1 MPRTL
6 PPGLYESLITRE
18 LQDQL
23 ADLDPDLAAT
33 LGGLDPDAAPRA
45 IGQSL
50 RVALVKALRSYRDE
64 DRLARQV
71 DLANRVLEL
80 IREDAHRSGVL
91 PADEI
96 EDAAQQLLAIT
107 ERSANLASTEPPA
120 RPRIPLRSSDLLVN
134 GPNDF
139 RIGAELG
146 RELASADRVDLLIS
160 FLKWSG
166 LRVILDDLEAFLA
179 RRPGG
184 LRILTTTYMAATDPK
199 ALDCL
204 QRLGA
209 KIRVS
214 YDSRRT
220 RLHAK
225 AWLFHRRS
233 GFSTAFIG
241 SSNLSAPALLDGLE
255 WNVRLS
261 AVDNG
266 VILDKFRSTF
276 TQYWSEGDFTEYDRE
291 EFAATMHRERDD
303 STFLVPMRWRPFTH
317 QREILEALTLERDRG
332 HRRNLVVAATGT
344 GKTIVAAFDY
354 KRLRAEHGDL
364 SLLFVAHRKEILD
377 QSRGMFRAVLQDGS
391 FGEQLVGGVQPYDG
405 RHVFASVQSLH
416 KDRLES
422 VEPDA
427 YDMVIVDEF
436 HHAAAPTYK
445 RLLEHLAP
453 RYLLGL
459 TATPERTDGR
469 SVLGWFDHRVAA
481 KLRLWTALDRG
492 LLSPFQYFGI
502 SDGTDL
508 SLVSWRR
515 GGYVAEDLENV
526 FTGDD
531 ARVDLVLRALKRH
544 VRDPHKM
551 RALGFCVG
559 VKHAQFMASRF
570 VRAGIP
576 AAAVHARTPA
586 VERREALS
594 RLRDGS
600 LCALFAVDL
609 FNEGVDVPDI
619 DTVLFLRPT
628 ESVTVFLQQLG
639 RGLRLSDDKECLT
652 VLDFIGNAHRRFRYD
667 ARYRAILGGTRKTV
681 VDQIEDGF
689 PRLPAGCS
697 MQLDRQARESVLAN
711 VRSALRLGKSG
722 LVEDL
727 RELGDVGLATFL
739 DKAGFELGD
748 VYRGGGCF
756 SDLRRA
762 AGLPTPAAG
771 LEESRFARALGR
783 LIHVDDPERIDVW
796 GRWLAETRPPEAP
809 PQGSREEHLQR
820 MLFVGLGNVRRPLAE
835 LPAALGELWA
845 HPAMRAE
852 LSELLGVL
860 DDRLRR
866 PTYPLEALEDV
877 PLRVHGTYSLDEI
890 TAGFGVERS
899 GKVYRPRG
907 QGVWHDTRTGSD
919 LLFVTLEK
927 TEDEYSPTTMYA
939 DYPLSSTEFHWESQN
954 TTTPQSKVGRRYV
967 EHSSRV
973 LLFVRAKRKD
983 ERGITV
989 PYVCLGRAR
998 CRRHEGERPMRVV
1011 WGLERAMPR
1020 GWFEGVKVAA
1030 G

>member
-1 MPRTL
+1 MTRDL
-6 PPGLYESLITRE
+6 PPGLYEAVLTRQLMEQIASLSPE
-18 LQDQL
+18 LSPEL
-23 ADLDPDLAAT
+23 RKLDPE
-33 LGGLDPDAAPRA
+33 AAPYA
-45 IGQSL
+45 IAQTL
-50 RVALVKALRSYRDE
+50 LVALVRALGSFRDD

-71 DLANRVLEL
+71 DMANQVLEL
-80 IREDAHRSGVL
+80 VRTEAQRSGLL
-91 PADEI
+91 PDDNI
-96 EDAAQQLLAIT
+96 EEAAQQLLAIT
-107 ERSANLASTEPPA
+107 ERSANLASPQPPA
-120 RPRIPLRSSDLLVN
+120 RPHIPLRSSDLLVN
-134 GPNDF
+134 GPNDY

-146 RELASADRVDLLIS
+146 RELASADRVDLLLS

-166 LRVILDDLEAFLA
+166 LRVILEDVEAFMA

-184 LRILTTTYMAATDPK
+184 LRVLTTTYMGATDSR
-199 ALDCL
+199 ALDQL

-225 AWLFHRRS
+225 AWLFHRDS

-241 SSNLSAPALLDGLE
+241 SSNLSAAALLDGLE

-266 VILDKFRSTF
+266 VILDKFRTTF
-276 TQYWSEGDFTEYDRE
+276 TQYWNEGDFTDYDRE
-291 EFAATMHRERDD
+291 EFATLVRREQDD
-303 STFLVPMRWRPFTH
+303 STFVVPIRVRPYAH
-317 QREILEALTLERDRG
+317 QREILDALTTERDRS
-332 HRRNLVVAATGT
+332 HRRNLVVSATGT
-344 GKTIVAAFDY
+344 GKTVVAALDY
-354 KRLRAEHGDL
+354 KRLRAEHDEL

-377 QSRGMFRAVLQDGS
+377 QARQMFRVVLQDGS
-391 FGEQLVGGVQPYDG
+391 FGELLMGGLQPDDG

-416 KDRLES
+416 RDRLQR

-427 YDMVIVDEF
+427 YDMVIIDEF
-436 HHAAAPTYK
+436 HHAAAPTYE
-445 RLLEHLAP
+445 RLLDHVTP

-459 TATPERTDGR
+459 TATPERTDGQ
-469 SVLGWFDHRVAA
+469 SVLGWFEHRVASE
-481 KLRLWTALDRG
+481 LRLWSALDRG

-508 SLVSWRR
+508 SQVGWRR

-531 ARVDLVLRALKRH
+531 ARVDMVLRALHRH

-551 RALGFCVG
+551 KALGFCVG

-570 VRAGIP
+570 VRAGLP
-576 AAAVHARTPA
+576 ATAVHADTPA
-586 VERREALS
+586 EERRTALFH
-594 RLRDGS
+594 LRDGS

-667 ARYRAILGGTRKTV
+667 ARYRAILGGTRRAV
-681 VDQIEDGF
+681 AAQIEDGF

-697 MQLDRQARESVLAN
+697 MQLDRQARDSVLAN
-711 VRSALRLGKSG
+711 VRSALRLGKAG

-727 RELGDVGLATFL
+727 RELGDVGLGTFL
-739 DKAGFELGD
+739 DEAGFELGD
-748 VYRGGGCF
+748 LYRGGGCY

-771 LEESRFARALGR
+771 PDESRFARALGR
-783 LIHVDDPERIDVW
+783 LIHIDDPERIDVW
-796 GRWLAETRPPEAP
+796 GRWLAGSDPPAIPPE
-809 PQGSREEHLQR
+809 GSREEHLLR
-820 MLFVGLGNVRRPLAE
+820 MLFVGVGNVRRLLDE
-835 LPAALGELWA
+835 LPAALEELWA

-866 PTYPLEALEDV
+866 PTYPLEDLADV
-877 PLRVHGTYSLDEI
+877 PLRVHGTYALDEI
-890 TAGFGVERS
+890 TAAFGIVRS

-907 QGVWHDTRTGSD
+907 QGVWFDDRTGSD

-927 TEDEYSPTTMYA
+927 TEAEYSPTTLYA
-939 DYPLSSTEFHWESQN
+939 DYPMSSTEFHWETQN
-954 TTTPQSKVGRRYV
+954 TTRPQSKVGRRYV
-967 EHSSRV
+967 EHGSRV

-989 PYVCLGRAR
+989 PYTFLGRGR
-998 CRRHEGERPMRVV
+998 CQSHEGERPIRIV
-1011 WGLERAMPR
+1011 WGLERAMPG

>member
-1 MPRTL
+1 MPRPL
-6 PPGLYESLITRE
+6 PPGLYESLVTRE

-23 ADLDPDLAAT
+23 ADLDLDMAVA
-33 LGGLDPDAAPRA
+33 LGRLDPDAAPHA

-50 RVALVKALRSYRDE
+50 RLALVKALRSYRDE
-64 DRLARQV
+64 DRLTHQIE
-71 DLANRVLEL
+71 LANRVLEL
-80 IREDAHRSGVL
+80 IRVEARKSGLL
-91 PADEI
+91 PADDLD
-96 EDAAQQLLAIT
+96 DAAQLLLAIT
-107 ERSANLASTEPPA
+107 ERSATLASTEPPA

-134 GPNDF
+134 GPNDV
-139 RIGAELG
+139 RIGAEIG
-146 RELASADRVDLLIS
+146 RELASADRVDLLLS

-166 LRVILDDLEAFLA
+166 LRVILDDIEAFLA

-184 LRILTTTYMAATDPK
+184 LRVLTTTYMGATDPR
-199 ALDCL
+199 ALDRL

-225 AWLFHRRS
+225 AWLFHRES

-241 SSNLSAPALLDGLE
+241 SSNLSAAALLDGLE

-276 TQYWSEGDFTEYDRE
+276 TQYWNEGDFTDYDHE
-291 EFAATMHRERDD
+291 EFAATMRREQDD
-303 STFLVPMRWRPFTH
+303 SSFVVPIRVRPYAH
-317 QREILEALTLERDRG
+317 QREILEALTLERYRD

-344 GKTIVAAFDY
+344 GKTIVAALDY

-364 SLLFVAHRKEILD
+364 SLLFVAHRKEILE
-377 QSRGMFRAVLQDGS
+377 QARQMFRVVLQDGS
-391 FGEQLVGGVQPYDG
+391 FGELLVGGLRPYDG

-416 KDRLES
+416 GDRLES

-436 HHAAAPTYK
+436 HHAAAPTYE
-445 RLLEHLAP
+445 RLLGQLAP

-459 TATPERTDGR
+459 TATPERTDGQ

-481 KLRLWTALDRG
+481 ELRLWTALDRG

-508 SLVSWRR
+508 SRVGWRR
-515 GGYVAEDLENV
+515 GGYVVEDLENV

-544 VRDPHKM
+544 IRDPHEM
-551 RALGFCVG
+551 RALCFCVG
-559 VKHAQFMASRF
+559 VRHAQFLASRF
-570 VRAGIP
+570 VRAGLP
-576 AAAVHARTPA
+576 AAAVHAGTPSE
-586 VERREALS
+586 ERREALS

-639 RGLRLSDDKECLT
+639 RGLRLSDGKECLT
-652 VLDFIGNAHRRFRYD
+652 VLDFIGNAHRRFRFD
-667 ARYRAILGGTRKTV
+667 ARYRAILGGTRKAV
-681 VDQIEDGF
+681 ADQIEDGF

-711 VRSALRLGKSG
+711 VRSALRMGKTG

-727 RELGDVGLATFL
+727 RELGDVGLGTFL
-739 DKAGFELGD
+739 AEAGFELGD

-771 LEESRFARALGR
+771 PEESRLARALGR
-783 LIHVDDPERIDVW
+783 LIHVDDPERIEVW
-796 GRWLAETRPPEAP
+796 GRWLAGEEPPEGP
-809 PQGSREEHLQR
+809 LRGSREEHLLR
-820 MLFVGLGNVRRPLAE
+820 MLFVGLGNVRRPLDE
-835 LPAALGELWA
+835 LPAALEELWA

-852 LSELLGVL
+852 LDELLGVL

-866 PTYPLEALEDV
+866 PTYPVEDLADV
-877 PLRVHGTYSLDEI
+877 PLRVHGTYALDEI
-890 TAGFGVERS
+890 TAGFGIVRS
-899 GKVYRPRG
+899 GKIYRPRG
-907 QGVWHDTRTGSD
+907 QGVWYDDRTGSD

-939 DYPLSSTEFHWESQN
+939 DYPLSSTEFHWETQN
-954 TTTPQSKVGRRYV
+954 TTTPTSKVGRRYV
-967 EHSSRV
+967 EHGSRV

-983 ERGITV
+983 DRGVTV
-989 PYVCLGRAR
+989 PYLFLGRGR
-998 CRRHEGERPMRVV
+998 SLRHEGERPMRIV
-1011 WGLERAMPR
+1011 WGLERAMPG